1 MKRCLAYLLCLLLCI
16 TALPVSAAEVSH
28 AVALGRGRSKRGP
41 FPSALC
47 RRSSSRTTSRT
58 SPGTSSPNWPS
69 PCAWPSSAMWAARS
83 SSWRTTG
90 ATSGMRWETLWM
102 PSPAEFSD
110 ATLLG
115 NYGLRPWA
123 LFRGGETAPLTR
135 MGSSH
140 GRRRL
145 SWRRVPTRPIPAR
158 RFCRNPAAD
167 RFMGTRTCSPAGR
180 RKPSAGLRDQAVME
194 GDNYGNFLP
203 QGHLTREQAIL
214 IFYRLAREVS
224 IPETGLVPYEEELT
238 RALDDFTPC
247 GAA

>member
-1 MKRCLAYLLCLLLCI
+1 M
-16 TALPVSAAEVSH
+16 
-28 AVALGRGRSKRGP
+28 
-41 FPSALC
+41 
-47 RRSSSRTTSRT
+47 
-58 SPGTSSPNWPS
+58 
-69 PCAWPSSAMWAARS
+69 
-83 SSWRTTG
+83 
-90 ATSGMRWETLWM
+90 
-102 PSPAEFSD
+102 
-110 ATLLG
+110 
-115 NYGLRPWA
+115 
-123 LFRGGETAPLTR
+123 TR

-167 RFMGTRTCSPAGR
+167 RFMGDAYLFPGWAAEAIGW
-180 RKPSAGLRDQAVME
+180 LRDQAVME

-238 RALDDFTPC
+238 RALDDFTPAEQLESKAAAALLGTDADGRPSPPG
-247 GAA
+247 GARDRRTDRAVWQAGGGKFRASRR